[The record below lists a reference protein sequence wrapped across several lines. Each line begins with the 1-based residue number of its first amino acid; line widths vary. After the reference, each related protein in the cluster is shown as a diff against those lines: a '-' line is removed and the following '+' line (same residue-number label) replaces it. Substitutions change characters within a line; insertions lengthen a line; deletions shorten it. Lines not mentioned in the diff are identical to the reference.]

1 MKRIVLSLFLVVL
14 VVQSAAYAGVLQA
27 TVQEVPDARTVV
39 VLAAGRKVVV
49 TLEGIDVPLGDEP
62 FAAIARQH
70 LSDLLLNK
78 EVSVEYT
85 GIGQKGL
92 FNAKIVLKDIDIG
105 QQMIR
110 DGAARYGQ
118 IYDTEL
124 TPQERNLYLAAEDAA
139 RIESRGIWQ
148 QNVLPLPGVWR
159 KPKPAETPVVAKA
172 QVAPAAAPTTQNK
185 RTTVLNDSASSRN
198 VAEPG
203 GARSGDIV
211 WPMFTPTGAPFS
223 IRVPIGG
230 RQFQSRIP
238 LANGGSVSSNFY
250 FVQHPRI
257 QYVTEWFT
265 ATDQHQAVEKSYE
278 EYLVYV
284 RDALQAQGY
293 PCEFMRSSEVSL
305 GGYHGR
311 QYSVSGCALHGGV
324 RLFHR
329 VDSKTINVFLVGV
342 ISEDEKNSTTEQFL
356 KSLVINN

>member
-1 MKRIVLSLFLVVL
+1 MKRIVLWLFLVVL

-27 TVQEVPDARTVV
+27 TVLEIQDARTVMV
-39 VLAAGRKVVV
+39 VAAGRKVIV
-49 TLEGIDVPLGDEP
+49 TLEGVDVPIGDEP
-62 FAAIARQH
+62 FASVARQH

-85 GIGQKGL
+85 GIGAKGR
-92 FNAKIVLKDIDIG
+92 FNAKIVLKNIDIG

-124 TPQERNLYLAAEDAA
+124 TAQERNLYLAAENAA
-139 RIESRGIWQ
+139 HSERRGIWQ
-148 QNVLPLPGVWR
+148 ENVLPSPGVWR
-159 KPKPAETPVVAKA
+159 QPKPAEPAGAAKAEVSPATAPKTQNRPGTMPSDSTRPRVVAE
-172 QVAPAAAPTTQNK
+172 AA
-185 RTTVLNDSASSRN
+185 
-198 VAEPG
+198 
-203 GARSGDIV
+203 GARSGNIV

-230 RQFQSRIP
+230 QQFQSQIP

-265 ATDQHQAVEKSYE
+265 APDQRQTVEKSFE
-278 EYLVYV
+278 EYLTYI
-284 RDALQAQGY
+284 RNALQAQGF

-329 VDSKTINVFLVGV
+329 VDSKTLNIFLVGV
-342 ISEDEKNSTTEQFL
+342 ITEDENNSLVEQFL
-356 KSLVINN
+356 RSLVINH